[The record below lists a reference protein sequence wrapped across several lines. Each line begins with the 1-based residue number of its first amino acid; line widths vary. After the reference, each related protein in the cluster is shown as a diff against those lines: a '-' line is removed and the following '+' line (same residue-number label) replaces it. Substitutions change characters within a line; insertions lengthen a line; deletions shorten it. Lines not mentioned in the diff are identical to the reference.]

1 MGTVLTVIAITL
13 AAASFKL
20 TSETASEYF
29 AMYVVS
35 DDNLG
40 VSDQQPESLAAE
52 AETPTLEAKA
62 APSEPAPSE
71 PAQPVPVL
79 LAADREQSPATETA
93 ATNAP
98 AAAGERVIPASLS
111 TAAPAE
117 RPARAAVPRAPASTE
132 IADPLLSLIGDTP
145 YRRPDGT
152 VFMPIA
158 AQRVFKLRTVIGQH
172 VAVPATT
179 EMPGRIVTNPSS
191 AHLIQSAQDGFLEL
205 ANGVFPHT
213 GQRVRR
219 GDLLAYLRPS
229 LTSVE
234 QADLES
240 RIQELVNNID
250 LARKRMA
257 RLEEVV
263 MIRYR
268 ANRIEEIR
276 VEIEGMRRQLAVLR
290 ASVDRPIELRA
301 KTDGIVSRVNA
312 AAGQF
317 VDAGHTIFE
326 IVDPTRLWV
335 TASAYE
341 AGVQDR
347 IVSATAL
354 TPDGRRLEL
363 QFVGGGLA
371 LHQQALPIHF
381 EVVGSPRDL
390 TVDTPVTVA
399 VQMEGPATTGLRV
412 PRASVTRTSDGR
424 ELIWERRSAESFL
437 AHHVA
442 LKPID
447 ADWVLVTSPIA
458 GTMRIVTDGVA
469 TLGQV
474 Q

>member
-1 MGTVLTVIAITL
+1 MGTVFTVIAITL
-13 AAASFKL
+13 AAATLKL

-29 AMYVVS
+29 ANYIVS
-35 DDNLG
+35 DENLG
-40 VSDQQPESLAAE
+40 ASDKQPTSLKAE
-52 AETPTLEAKA
+52 PEAPTIEVKSVPTGPAE
-62 APSEPAPSE
+62 
-71 PAQPVPVL
+71 PVPVL
-79 LAADREQSPATETA
+79 LAAAEAPAHATPAAPAKAPAT
-93 ATNAP
+93 AP
-98 AAAGERVIPASLS
+98 AAGGEHLMPASLS
-111 TAAPAE
+111 TPVPAE
-117 RPARAAVPRAPASTE
+117 PRSPVAKPMPQATFE
-132 IADPLLSLIGDTP
+132 VDDPLLSLIGDTP

-158 AQRVFKLRTVIGQH
+158 AQRVFGLRTVIGQH

-179 EMPGRIVTNPSS
+179 EMPGRIVINPSS

-205 ANGVFPHT
+205 ANSAFPHT

-234 QADLES
+234 QADVES

-276 VEIEGMRRQLAVLR
+276 VEIEGMRRQLGVLR
-290 ASVDRPIELRA
+290 DSVERPIELRA
-301 KTDGIVSRVNA
+301 KTDGVVSRVNA

-341 AGVQDR
+341 SGIQER

-354 TPDGRRLEL
+354 TSDGRTLEL

-371 LHQQALPIHF
+371 LHQQALPLHF
-381 EVVGSPRDL
+381 EVVGSPPDL
-390 TVDTPVTVA
+390 NVDTPVTVA

-424 ELIWERRSAESFL
+424 ELVWERRSAESFL
-437 AHHVA
+437 AHHVS

-458 GTMRIVTDGVA
+458 GTMRIVTAGVA

>member
-1 MGTVLTVIAITL
+1 L
-13 AAASFKL
+13 
-20 TSETASEYF
+20 
-29 AMYVVS
+29 
-35 DDNLG
+35 
-40 VSDQQPESLAAE
+40 
-52 AETPTLEAKA
+52 
-62 APSEPAPSE
+62 
-71 PAQPVPVL
+71 
-79 LAADREQSPATETA
+79 
-93 ATNAP
+93 
-98 AAAGERVIPASLS
+98 
-111 TAAPAE
+111 
-117 RPARAAVPRAPASTE
+117 
-132 IADPLLSLIGDTP
+132 
-145 YRRPDGT
+145 
-152 VFMPIA
+152 
-158 AQRVFKLRTVIGQH
+158 
-172 VAVPATT
+172 
-179 EMPGRIVTNPSS
+179 
-191 AHLIQSAQDGFLEL
+191 
-205 ANGVFPHT
+205 
-213 GQRVRR
+213 
-219 GDLLAYLRPS
+219 
-229 LTSVE
+229 
-234 QADLES
+234 
-240 RIQELVNNID
+240 
-250 LARKRMA
+250 
-257 RLEEVV
+257 
-263 MIRYR
+263 IRYR
-268 ANRIEEIR
+268 ANRIEESR
-276 VEIEGMRRQLAVLR
+276 VEIEGMRRQLSVLHAR
-290 ASVDRPIELRA
+290 VDRPIELRA
-301 KTDGIVSRVNA
+301 KTDGVVSRVNA

-371 LHQQALPIHF
+371 LHQQALPLHF